1 MGKPR
6 GRRSLPAVRVLLL
19 DSHALI
25 REGLRAVIGRMRGMR
40 VVAAAGD
47 VDTGLALVARH
58 RPHVVLA
65 HRSPQGF
72 DGIVFLARLAER
84 GETARVLMLSVHV
97 RGDDVVDVLRAG
109 AAGYVLTTA
118 TPAELETA
126 IRGVARGETVLGH
139 RVAHHMAAAARGP
152 APPAAGVGRLTA
164 RQRDVLRLIA
174 EGRGTKEIAE
184 ALGIGIRT
192 VETHRANLR
201 ERLAIRDVA
210 GLVRFALAHGLI
222 GVQGP
227 LGRETAQGASVVHG
241 LVEGG

>member
-1 MGKPR
+1 
-6 GRRSLPAVRVLLL
+6 
-19 DSHALI
+19 
-25 REGLRAVIGRMRGMR
+25 
-40 VVAAAGD
+40 
-47 VDTGLALVARH
+47 
-58 RPHVVLA
+58 
-65 HRSPQGF
+65 
-72 DGIVFLARLAER
+72 
-84 GETARVLMLSVHV
+84 
-97 RGDDVVDVLRAG
+97 
-109 AAGYVLTTA
+109 
-118 TPAELETA
+118 
-126 IRGVARGETVLGH
+126 
-139 RVAHHMAAAARGP
+139 MAAAARGP